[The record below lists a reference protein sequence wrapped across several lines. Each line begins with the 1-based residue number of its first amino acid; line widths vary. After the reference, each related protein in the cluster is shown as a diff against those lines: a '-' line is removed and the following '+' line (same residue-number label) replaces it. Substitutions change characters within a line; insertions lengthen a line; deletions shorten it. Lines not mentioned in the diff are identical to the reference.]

1 MAARRDV
8 FRNGRE
14 VLLVGEP
21 AGVQD
26 RAVADAGRFLS
37 KSFKLTGSELALR
50 ISLNNILGENYEIVD
65 NYPMPGTNL
74 IARLEYSF

>member
-1 MAARRDV
+1 MWRFSSSAT
-8 FRNGRE
+8 
-14 VLLVGEP
+14 LP
-21 AGVQD
+21 AYRIAPWQTL
-26 RAVADAGRFLS
+26 DASLS